1 VPDAR
6 PLVEHAAVRTLP
18 LPTSET
24 LAQPAIEIPAS
35 LKLTVPVGALPVIVA
50 VNVTVVP
57 YVDGFD
63 ELATVVVV
71 VVWPPIDICTVNMF
85 AVAAS
90 TLMVTP
96 EVASL
101 NDCPATSAASLN
113 VVVAGVMSRSS
124 VSLL

>member
-1 VPDAR
+1 MLWVPAVG
-6 PLVEHAAVRTLP
+6 PLVEQKAVRMLP
-18 LPTSET
+18 LPVTMT
-24 LAQPAIEIPAS
+24 LAQPAIEVPAS
-35 LKLTVPVGALPVIVA
+35 LKLTLPVGALPVIVA

-57 YVDGFD
+57 YVDGFN

-71 VVWPPIDICTVNMF
+71 VAWPPVDICTVNVL

-101 NDCPATSAASLN
+101 NDCPATS
-113 VVVAGVMSRSS
+113 
-124 VSLL
+124 